1 MAGFLVMQS
10 KTFYVEEDLEA
21 LLARMRQRLYP
32 ETLPVLASYW
42 LKTVSASG
50 YGRRQWKELTGL
62 LKRAL
67 SDQLLDGPSRQA
79 IVDLQTWIRQTV
91 LLAPRRRQPKPPR
104 SERIC
109 ATLSSDLLQP

>member
-1 MAGFLVMQS
+1 MFASFVSLLAGSLIAGFFVRQS
-10 KTFYVEEDLEA
+10 KAFCVEEDLEA

-50 YGRRQWKELTGL
+50 YGRRQWKELNGL

-67 SDQLLDGPSRQA
+67 GERLLDSPSRQA
-79 IVDLQTWIRQTV
+79 G
-91 LLAPRRRQPKPPR
+91 
-104 SERIC
+104 
-109 ATLSSDLLQP
+109 

>member
-10 KTFYVEEDLEA
+10 KAFYVEEDLEA
-21 LLARMRQRLYP
+21 LLTRMRQRLYP

-79 IVDLQTWIRQTV
+79 IVY
-91 LLAPRRRQPKPPR
+91 KPGHDGCSTTLPNR
-104 SERIC
+104 PSYETFAAGRER
-109 ATLSSDLLQP
+109 AAALPGG